1 MLVLTRLAGESVEIF
16 GPDQKKIGTVTR
28 IDYQKIGFDFLSEY
42 KIHRCSEPH
51 HKNTSQG
58 TRKVRNGKNT

>member
-28 IDYQKIGFDFLSEY
+28 IDYQKIGFDFLPEY
-42 KIHRCSEPH
+42 KIHRFEPH

-58 TRKVRNGKNT
+58 TRKVRNGENT